1 MDGGG
6 TKSSEEREAEKS
18 MDGYL
23 KTQGLHRKKIAKD
36 GSCLFRA
43 VAEQVLHNQG
53 RHTEVRAKCVEFLK
67 ENRGSY
73 EAFIEGDFEDYLFK
87 LRDPQWVGEVEIN
100 ALAVIYKRDFFIFQE
115 PGKPAVNITDNNFKD
130 KVQLCFLNGNHYDS
144 VYAVSRIQAAAL
156 CQSILYELLYGGVFR
171 VERGALGSCQ
181 RSGRPADL
189 LSDDAMNVCASSDD
203 SEPEADEPLWVENG
217 ANTAAR
223 PNNQRGR
230 GRGRVL
236 LPERVRRSL
245 NPTLLRNVE
254 YDVWHKS
261 KRAQQKMDY
270 CIAAGMQFAV
280 GDRCQVRLEG
290 RSHSAVI
297 KEVSPNNG
305 PVSVYLEELGSR
317 KQVPLWSLRPPSEEN
332 SWSTV
337 VNRGDKK
344 LSNGHGDWEERSRG
358 RGRGKNIASASS
370 SFVSP
375 ATTPGA
381 SGRVQKQHS
390 WPPQATVEEQGGARD
405 TRKSLS
411 SVDPHFGLTERQRS
425 AKEVEEKNMALV
437 EIQLRDENSF
447 PALGGDGGR
456 RKGGDKRWC
465 STTTPKSPAD
475 DVRAPSPAA
484 APLPPFPAA
493 APLPPLPAA
502 AAPPANCERPRPPSA
517 APSIKPPPAG
527 GAAPPSLPPA
537 APPSAPPS
545 LPPSATL
552 FLSPALPA
560 ASPLAPPSSSTPP
573 PTFIAPIA
581 PSPTAALGFLPRPSP
596 PLSSFP
602 RSPSPASFSSPLTQP
617 APVSEAPPPSK

>member
-1 MDGGG
+1 TLLKAGSAVTRRALLD
-6 TKSSEEREAEKS
+6 EREAEKS

-73 EAFIEGDFEDYLFK
+73 EAFIEGDFEDYLLK
-87 LRDPQWVGEVEIN
+87 LQDPQQWVGEVEIN

-130 KVQLCFLNGNHYDS
+130 TVRRLCFLNGNHYDS
-144 VYAVSRIQAAAL
+144 VYAVSHIQAAAL
-156 CQSILYELLYGGVFR
+156 CQSILYELLYDGVFG

-181 RSGRPADL
+181 RSSRPADL
-189 LSDDAMNVCASSDD
+189 LSDDAMNACVSSDD
-203 SEPEADEPLWVENG
+203 SDLEAGEPLWYE
-217 ANTAAR
+217 AR
-223 PNNQRGR
+223 VTLPLFLPQRRGR
-230 GRGRVL
+230 GRL

-270 CIAAGMQFAV
+270 CIAAGMQFTV

-344 LSNGHGDWEERSRG
+344 G
-358 RGRGKNIASASS
+358 RNVASASS

-375 ATTPGA
+375 ATAPGA

-390 WPPQATVEEQGGARD
+390 WPPQATVEEQAGAKGVRC
-405 TRKSLS
+405 
-411 SVDPHFGLTERQRS
+411 RQRS
-425 AKEVEEKNMALV
+425 AREVEEKNTALV

-447 PALGGDGGR
+447 PVLG
-456 RKGGDKRWC
+456 
-465 STTTPKSPAD
+465 
-475 DVRAPSPAA
+475 VR
-484 APLPPFPAA
+484 
-493 APLPPLPAA
+493 
-502 AAPPANCERPRPPSA
+502 
-517 APSIKPPPAG
+517 
-527 GAAPPSLPPA
+527 SLH
-537 APPSAPPS
+537 
-545 LPPSATL
+545 
-552 FLSPALPA
+552 FYV
-560 ASPLAPPSSSTPP
+560 
-573 PTFIAPIA
+573 FYIY
-581 PSPTAALGFLPRPSP
+581 
-596 PLSSFP
+596 
-602 RSPSPASFSSPLTQP
+602 
-617 APVSEAPPPSK
+617 K